1 MGNALIDALE
11 QAGSK
16 SSGEEGE
23 SLSSFLASLATSIV
37 VFVVEFCVFLVL
49 KDKLTRI

>member
-11 QAGSK
+11 EAGTK
-16 SSGEEGE
+16 SSGDSGE

-37 VFVVEFCVFLVL
+37 IFAVEFLVFLAL